1 MVALLLCSGL
11 LLAPALIARTNRD
24 SPAPG
29 AGATRLSAADLERSG
44 PPRAARD
51 AGARPPIS
59 VPVTVPA
66 TIAVPVPLAAAP
78 TTADARAATTTT
90 AEPTTTTHTH
100 APSTTTTLGPTTTT
114 HSHAPATTATTTTTA
129 ATHSHAPTTTTTAK
143 PPTTTTTAAQFVA
156 GQEVG
161 KASWYVAAA
170 PGTCAHRTIPKG
182 TRVRVT
188 HLASGRSVICTVSDR
203 GPYIDGRIIDLAEV
217 DFARLTGSHEGVVDV
232 KIEW

>member
-11 LLAPALIARTNRD
+11 LLIPALIARTNRE

-29 AGATRLSAADLERSG
+29 AGATRLSAADLERPGSS
-44 PPRAARD
+44 RAARD

-59 VPVTVPA
+59 LPVTAPS
-66 TIAVPVPLAAAP
+66 TIAVPVPLAVKAP
-78 TTADARAATTTT
+78 TTTEARAATTTT
-90 AEPTTTTHTH
+90 VKPTTTTHTH
-100 APSTTTTLGPTTTT
+100 APATTTTVKPTTTT
-114 HSHAPATTATTTTTA
+114 HTHAPA
-129 ATHSHAPTTTTTAK
+129 TTTTAK
-143 PPTTTTTAAQFVA
+143 PATTTTTAAQFVA

-188 HLASGRSVICTVSDR
+188 HLASGRSVVCTVSDR
-203 GPYIDGRIIDLAEV
+203 GPYIDGRVVDLSEV
-217 DFARLTGSHEGVVDV
+217 DFAQLTGSHEGVVDV